1 MATNKLSKYRQTLE
15 LAVKANNVENWQ
27 LFDYMDELIK
37 QQQIRYNGK
46 AMTKLN
52 FLQLMSAV
60 GSTIVNFNIGKDKH
74 ETTMS
79 KLTMNKDVRLLL
91 YDAMQIQYKQ
101 Y

>member
-1 MATNKLSKYRQTLE
+1 MTTNKLDKYRQTLE

-27 LFDYMDELIK
+27 LFDYMNELIK

-46 AMTKLN
+46 AMTKLH
-52 FLQLMSAV
+52 FLQLQSTV
-60 GSTIVNFNIGKDKH
+60 GNTIVNFNVGKDKYD
-74 ETTMS
+74 TTMS
-79 KLTMNKDVRLLL
+79 KLTMSKDVRRLL